1 MNAIAAKDWI
11 SALKIYSGRVLLA
24 YGFLRKVFEIFELYK
39 IPIDMIT
46 TSEVDVSVTIDDA
59 TQLESIQKELMKYGA
74 VELDADHT
82 IICVVGDFIKNEKGI
97 AADILDKLRAIPIR
111 MISYGGSKHNISFLI
126 STSDKELALKSLNQ
140 LF

>member
-1 MNAIAAKDWI
+1 
-11 SALKIYSGRVLLA
+11 
-24 YGFLRKVFEIFELYK
+24 
-39 IPIDMIT
+39 MIT